1 MKSMQLPML
10 KYKGRSVK
18 KKKTNHFS
26 GYISAH
32 HKRRFFIPLA
42 TILPDS
48 GDQAA
53 ASQNKS
59 AFGPLQ
65 ALKKENKE

>member
-1 MKSMQLPML
+1 MKSMHLPML
-10 KYKGRSVK
+10 KFKGRSVK
-18 KKKTNHFS
+18 KKNPFS

-32 HKRRFFIPLA
+32 HKRDFFIPLA

-59 AFGPLQ
+59 AFDPLQ